1 MECTLCQFNPVRLCE
16 RNFGKKYLVSDALKA
31 KCGASIKVEMVDAL
45 GQRVEKD
52 LAGVQFEVGL
62 PNRQLSK
69 CNHIAALQQ
78 PSLPHSSTAA
88 HASLHRAC

>member
-52 LAGVQFEVGL
+52 LPSVQFEVC
-62 PNRQLSK
+62 S
-69 CNHIAALQQ
+69 
-78 PSLPHSSTAA
+78 PSCQSHPQRTVHEPAA
-88 HASLHRAC
+88 HACAALNSR